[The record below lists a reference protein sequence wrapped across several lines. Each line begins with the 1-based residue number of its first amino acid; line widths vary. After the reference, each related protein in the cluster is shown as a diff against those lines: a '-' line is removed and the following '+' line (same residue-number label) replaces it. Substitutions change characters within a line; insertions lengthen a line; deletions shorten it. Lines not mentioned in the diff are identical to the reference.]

1 MNIGLLGGSFDPVH
15 NGHLTVAREVLTRFP
30 LDRVLFIP
38 AAQAPLKPSAVRAS
52 ADDRLAL
59 LRAVLGNTPGFEI
72 CDFELRKGGVS
83 YTIDT
88 LRHLRTVYPPESNRL
103 LWIFGP
109 DQLAQLSRWSQPGEL
124 ARLVEFIC
132 VTRPGHPP
140 PPAPPAPPAAFP
152 IPGLRVHFVDTP
164 PVDVSSTELR
174 ARIARGEPVEAW
186 MPNNAIEYLR
196 KTGLYRGACPTP
208 VPVRIPA
215 RKPPANS

>member
-15 NGHLTVAREVLTRFP
+15 NGHLTVAREVLARFP

-52 ADDRLAL
+52 AEDRLAL
-59 LRAVLGNTPGFEI
+59 LRAAIGDTPGLEI

-83 YTIDT
+83 YTVDT

-103 LWIFGP
+103 FWIFGA
-109 DQLAQLSRWSQPGEL
+109 DQLAQLPRWREPGEL
-124 ARLVEFIC
+124 VQLAEFVC
-132 VTRPGHPP
+132 VTRPGHALPP
-140 PPAPPAPPAAFP
+140 PPPV
-152 IPGLRVHFVDTP
+152 PGLRVHFVDTP

-196 KTGLYRGACPTP
+196 KTGLYRDACPTP
-208 VPVRIPA
+208 APA
-215 RKPPANS
+215 RIPPANS